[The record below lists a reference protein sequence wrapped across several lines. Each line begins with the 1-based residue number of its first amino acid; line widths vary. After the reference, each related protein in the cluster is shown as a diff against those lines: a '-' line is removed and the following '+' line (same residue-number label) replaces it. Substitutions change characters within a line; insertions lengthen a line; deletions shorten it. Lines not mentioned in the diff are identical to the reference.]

1 MRRHALDAG
10 RLDDEGVDRRLQ
22 RGGTG
27 KILMSLSFPED
38 NGDVGVWVEQL
49 IPRKPVTSRP
59 PWVCTGTDRSSAR
72 RRQKP
77 LWD

>member
-1 MRRHALDAG
+1 
-10 RLDDEGVDRRLQ
+10 
-22 RGGTG
+22 
-27 KILMSLSFPED
+27 MSLSFPED